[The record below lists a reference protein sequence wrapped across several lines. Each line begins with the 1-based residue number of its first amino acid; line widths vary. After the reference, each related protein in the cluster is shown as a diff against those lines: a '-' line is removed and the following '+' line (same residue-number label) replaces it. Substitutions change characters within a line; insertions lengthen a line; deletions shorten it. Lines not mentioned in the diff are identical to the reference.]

1 MNDSNEL
8 NELKKAMPYTVPNEF
23 FETMEEKL
31 TTEIK
36 PKKPKRCAVWI
47 VFIST
52 LAIAASLALVFLL
65 RPALDKVEESPF
77 DNVEMAFQPLS
88 EKD

>member
-1 MNDSNEL
+1 MNDSKEL

-47 VFIST
+47 VIIST
-52 LAIAASLALVFLL
+52 LAVTASLILVFL
-65 RPALDKVEESPF
+65 RPVLNNAEECSF
-77 DNVEMAFQPLS
+77 DNVEMAFRHLS
-88 EKD
+88 EED

>member
-1 MNDSNEL
+1 MNDSKEL
-8 NELKKAMPYTVPNEF
+8 DELKKAMPYTVPNEF

-47 VFIST
+47 VIIST
-52 LAIAASLALVFLL
+52 LAVTASLALVFL
-65 RPALDKVEESPF
+65 RPRLNKAEECSF